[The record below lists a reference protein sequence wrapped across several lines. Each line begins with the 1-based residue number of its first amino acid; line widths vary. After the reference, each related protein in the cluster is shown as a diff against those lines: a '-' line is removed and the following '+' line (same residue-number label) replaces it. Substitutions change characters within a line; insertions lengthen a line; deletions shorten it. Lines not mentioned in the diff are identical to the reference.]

1 MFNLWWFDTKPKSY
15 EILET
20 NISEWYITVKPGL
33 PQASKVESFPTIVNN
48 KKLMFVGI
56 LAMPLL
62 IFVLLLALFDF
73 ELFKLTSY
81 SSFVII
87 TQRGT
92 SQILKKNTPKGKPN
106 LISQEKGVHILTSK
120 CCDTFYLFHKK
131 SMALSSIKTLFQ
143 VNRLVYIAT
152 CTYQF
157 C

>member
-20 NISEWYITVKPGL
+20 NISEWYITGKPGL

-62 IFVLLLALFDF
+62 LFVLLLALFDF

-92 SQILKKNTPKGKPN
+92 SQNLKKILQREN
-106 LISQEKGVHILTSK
+106 LI
-120 CCDTFYLFHKK
+120 
-131 SMALSSIKTLFQ
+131 
-143 VNRLVYIAT
+143 
-152 CTYQF
+152 
-157 C
+157 

>member
-20 NISEWYITVKPGL
+20 NISEWYITGKPGL

-92 SQILKKNTPKGKPN
+92 SQILKKILQREN
-106 LISQEKGVHILTSK
+106 LISFHRKKVSI
-120 CCDTFYLFHKK
+120 YLLQ
-131 SMALSSIKTLFQ
+131 SAVIPSTYSIKKAWHFLLSKRYFKW
-143 VNRLVYIAT
+143 ID
-152 CTYQF
+152 
-157 C
+157 